1 MQHITMLVGINDD
14 GDENNDVLF
23 ENRDV
28 VSSLVVETELRV
40 LVVTSGDHY
49 HQLGPRDTVW
59 GTFTLSTFHFHSWAL
74 EILSGGILSLS
85 HFYFH
90 PFTLTL
96 SQLGPGDTVWWHPFT
111 FTLSL

>member
-74 EILSGGILSLS
+74 EILSGGILTSSTTWSSGTAALPS
-85 HFYFH
+85 
-90 PFTLTL
+90 TLF
-96 SQLGPGDTVWWHPFT
+96 SICQVEEN
-111 FTLSL
+111 

>member
-59 GTFTLSTFHFHSWAL
+59 GTFNLS
-74 EILSGGILSLS
+74 
-85 HFYFH
+85 
-90 PFTLTL
+90 L
-96 SQLGPGDTVWWHPFT
+96 SQLGPGDTVWWHPDLLHHLEQWNSSPAFNSVLY
-111 FTLSL
+111 LSG